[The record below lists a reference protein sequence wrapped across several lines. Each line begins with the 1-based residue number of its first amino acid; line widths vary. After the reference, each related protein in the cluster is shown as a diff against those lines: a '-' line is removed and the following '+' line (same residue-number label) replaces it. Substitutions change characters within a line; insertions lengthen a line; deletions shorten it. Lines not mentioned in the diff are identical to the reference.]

1 MSNQKYTH
9 LLMKTLTNIYKLGG
23 VNLYLSNS
31 SCDKLNPST
40 HTCGRLFARA
50 VQRVAF
56 VVSIIF
62 LTGACQ
68 QARLIP
74 DDEAQT
80 MENTRGTE
88 AATEETNDSTN
99 VDIDIDTNDWEG
111 TIDAEFEFGGEEQ
124 KGENE

>member
-9 LLMKTLTNIYKLGG
+9 LLMKTLTNIYKSGG
-23 VNLYLSNS
+23 VKRALSNS
-31 SCDKLNPST
+31 SCDELNPST

-88 AATEETNDSTN
+88 AATEESNDSTN

-111 TIDAEFEFGGEEQ
+111 SIDAEFEFGGEEQ
-124 KGENE
+124 EGENE